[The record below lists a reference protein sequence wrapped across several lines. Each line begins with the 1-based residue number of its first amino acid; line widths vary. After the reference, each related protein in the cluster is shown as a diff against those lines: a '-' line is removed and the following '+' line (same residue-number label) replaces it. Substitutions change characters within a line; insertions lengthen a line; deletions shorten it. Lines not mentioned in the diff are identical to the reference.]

1 MAEAIVFRFAEEKD
15 GRTITQLRQRIWQTT
30 YRGIYPD
37 DLIDDFDY
45 VWHLEKDI
53 KRIRSNKYLVFL
65 ILTDDIPIG
74 YMILR
79 KDNNLLL
86 QSLYVLPRYQRCGI
100 GAKAFA
106 LIRRLCKE
114 ENIQSF
120 TCHCHPD
127 NLSAITFYQAMGG
140 QIVAYDT
147 DNDEHWQ
154 DSIILSFPV

>member
-1 MAEAIVFRFAEEKD
+1 MVKTIIFRPAEEKD
-15 GRTITQLRQRIWQTT
+15 GRTITQLRQCIWQTT

-53 KRIRSNKYLVFL
+53 RRIHSNKYFVFL
-65 ILTDDIPIG
+65 ILNKDSPIG

-79 KDNNLLL
+79 KDDTLLL
-86 QSLYVLPRYQRCGI
+86 QSLYVLPHCKRCGI
-100 GAKAFA
+100 GTKAFA
-106 LIRRLCKE
+106 LIKKLCKE

-127 NLSAITFYQAMGG
+127 NRSAIAFYQAMGG

-154 DSIILSFPV
+154 DSIILSLAA